1 MIFCGIITNEDEQ
14 GAYMSTLKELA
25 EKIKQ
30 QKAIAA
36 SDPGNDPQTRRV
48 RLGNITQ
55 AKEQLKDL
63 RLSYRKLLL
72 KSAAFIIVTGDQA
85 DKFAKTA
92 EEKYDCFAVNA
103 EDFYNEMIEK
113 VPEVLYKDKISSG
126 NLFEHIGN
134 ALEDKARDLDIVSYP
149 ALIFESK
156 YKKQIKDK
164 NELLSLTKSAINEK
178 VGSEIV
184 GIDAMDKI
192 SDKVLNSELSGK
204 TIPVVLY
211 TSDTATVEE
220 LSKGLKRSLTRNTH
234 IIATGE
240 VDDKTKNI
248 SLDVVDKVT
257 TKAVEKSLLK
267 IRQSL
272 V

>member
-1 MIFCGIITNEDEQ
+1 
-14 GAYMSTLKELA
+14 MSTLKELS
-25 EKIKQ
+25 EQIKK
-30 QKAIAA
+30 QKAIAT
-36 SDPGNDPQTRRV
+36 SDPGTDPQTRRV
-48 RLGNITQ
+48 RLGNIVQ

-63 RLSYRKLLL
+63 RLSYRKQLL
-72 KSAAFIIVTGDQA
+72 SNAAFIIVTGDQA
-85 DKFAKTA
+85 DKFAKAA
-92 EEKYDCFAVNA
+92 EEKYSCFSVNV
-103 EDFYNEMIEK
+103 EDFYNEMIAK
-113 VPEVLYKDKISSG
+113 VPEALYMDKISSG

-134 ALEDKARDLDIVSYP
+134 ALEDKARELDIVSYP

-156 YKKQIKDK
+156 YKKQIKNK
-164 NELLSLTKSAINEK
+164 NELLVLTKTAINEK

-192 SDKVLNSELSGK
+192 SERVLQSDLSGK

-211 TSDTATVEE
+211 TSDTSYVEE

-240 VDDKTKNI
+240 VDDKVKNI

-257 TKAVEKSLLK
+257 TKTVEKSLLK
-267 IRQSL
+267 LKQNL